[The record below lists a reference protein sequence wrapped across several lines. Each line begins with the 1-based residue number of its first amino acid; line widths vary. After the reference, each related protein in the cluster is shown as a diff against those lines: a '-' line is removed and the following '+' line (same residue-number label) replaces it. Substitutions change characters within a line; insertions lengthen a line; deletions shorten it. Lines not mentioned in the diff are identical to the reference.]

1 MLGAALVRDGAINL
15 NFHINVIVQMEL
27 EDVMVKDVEFAQMVM
42 LAGEVVMIVIR
53 LESAGVVV
61 VADLANFSF
70 LKLI

>member
-1 MLGAALVRDGAINL
+1 MDGVINL
-15 NFHINVIVQMEL
+15 NFHINVIVLMEL

-53 LESAGVVV
+53 PESAGVVV